1 MSFTIPAPGVPGV
14 FEEEAAR
21 RDPAAEPPHT
31 GSALAMFPGQGS
43 QRPGMAQHLLAR
55 YPDSA
60 GRVLRDAGRTLG
72 VPLAEI
78 CVSGT
83 AEQLAQTE
91 ITQPAVLAV
100 GLATYEAL
108 RGEHGFTP
116 AAVAGHSLGEY
127 TALVAAGV
135 LAPDDA
141 VRLVLRRSTLMAEVG
156 KRVVGAMS
164 AVVGLSSA
172 RVEALC
178 RQGGTSGVVE
188 VANYNEEWQTV
199 ISGELA
205 AVTEV
210 GRRAGDAGAER
221 VVPLRV
227 SAPFHCS
234 LMREIEPEFAA
245 ALDRCSFADPRI
257 PVLSSVTGTWVRSG
271 AQARRLLRAQ
281 LAGPVRWLDVLHT
294 ARAAGLGP
302 YVETG
307 PGRVL
312 SGFARHTV
320 PEATV
325 RSTNDT
331 RHITALLRAGAH

>member
-1 MSFTIPAPGVPGV
+1 MSFTVPAPGALAR
-14 FEEEAAR
+14 EAAAGQA
-21 RDPAAEPPHT
+21 PAAEPPPT

-43 QRPGMAQHLLAR
+43 QRPGMAKHLLAR

-78 CVSGT
+78 CVRGT
-83 AEQLAQTE
+83 AGELAQTE

-100 GLATYEAL
+100 SLATYEAL
-108 RGEHGFTP
+108 RQEHGFTP

-135 LAPDDA
+135 LTAEDA
-141 VRLVLRRSTLMAEVG
+141 VRLVLRRGTLMAEVG
-156 KRVVGAMS
+156 KRVTGAMT

-178 RQGGTSGVVE
+178 EDGGIPGVAE
-188 VANYNEEWQTV
+188 VANYNEERQTV
-199 ISGELA
+199 VSGELA

-210 GRRAGDAGAER
+210 GRKAAEAGAER

-245 ALDRCSFADPRI
+245 ALDDCAFADPRI
-257 PVLSSVTGTWVRSG
+257 AVLSSVTGTRVRTG
-271 AQARRLLRAQ
+271 AQARRLLRTQ

-294 ARAAGLGP
+294 ARAEGLGP

-312 SGFARHTV
+312 SGFARRTL

-325 RSTNDT
+325 RSTNDA
-331 RHITALLRAGAH
+331 RHINALVRAGTR